1 LTCGILGSITI
12 ALFVFLA
19 TRWKNCTVET
29 DDQGI
34 SIFGFSGRLARSMSW
49 VEISD
54 VSLSQD
60 RKSLKPIVL
69 NASAG
74 KIAIGSDVQDLKELR
89 QIIKSRTEH

>member
-1 LTCGILGSITI
+1 
-12 ALFVFLA
+12 
-19 TRWKNCTVET
+19 
-29 DDQGI
+29 
-34 SIFGFSGRLARSMSW
+34 MSW